1 METYVFLREVMGS
14 FGLVLMF
21 IFFVTTVLWVLTG
34 RKESYQ
40 DTAKIIF
47 RHDNG
52 PADTTGERQEK
63 TDRDSRKEA
72 RS

>member
-14 FGLVLMF
+14 FGLILMF
-21 IFFVTTVLWVLTG
+21 VFFVTTVIWVLTG
-34 RKESYQ
+34 RRDSYQ
-40 DTAKIIF
+40 DTADIIF

-52 PADTTGERQEK
+52 PADEPGTRQAQP
-63 TDRDSRKEA
+63 DRDSRKEA